1 MSIIN
6 NNDFTLS
13 TEAQQAIETI
23 CANLGFDDAKIGMKY
38 NGIYPIYDN
47 DTDDYV
53 GSINLETLEFTYD
66 LSGFIDSFFVTGVFA
81 LGNERDNE
89 IEDSDNVRVA
99 IIEELEKR
107 LQESKID
114 NVVYVNA
121 DEIEAISREN
131 DYESVVTHNNCI
143 FELEWDREDDYDYN
157 LLSMQFISCTD
168 FGDNLLHDTDHEN
181 GGQAY
186 NHIEFDLVQSA
197 GGSFADYAYLK
208 GAKAVIKVE
217 LTHGCDCYY
226 LA

>member
-1 MSIIN
+1 MSIFN

-23 CANLGFDDAKIGMKY
+23 CVNLSLDDVRLGMQY

-47 DTDDYV
+47 DTDNYI
-53 GSINLETLEFTYD
+53 GSVNLETLEFTYD
-66 LSGFIDSFFVTGVFA
+66 LIGFVNLFFATDIFN
-81 LGNERDNE
+81 LGNERANE

-99 IIEELEKR
+99 IIEELEKM

-114 NVVYVNA
+114 NVVYVSA
-121 DEIEAISREN
+121 SEIETISKEN
-131 DYESVVTHNNCI
+131 NYESVVTRNNCI
-143 FELEWDREDDYDYN
+143 FELEWDSQEEDN

-168 FGDNLLHDTDHEN
+168 FGGNLLHDTDHEN

-186 NHIEFDLVQSA
+186 NGIEFDLVQSA

-208 GAKAVIKVE
+208 GAKAMVKVE
-217 LTHGCDCYY
+217 LAHGFDCYY